1 MTLMNKVYQK
11 VAKQLNLDVKD
22 VKKVYIA
29 YWEYIK
35 NHIQQLPLKENINE
49 EEFNKLR
56 THVNI
61 SSLGHLSCSYRRM
74 LGVKKMINYRNERYK
89 STKSNS
95 NV

>member
-11 VAKQLNLDVKD
+11 VAQQLNLDVKD

-29 YWEYIK
+29 YWQYIK
-35 NHIQQLPLKENINE
+35 NHIQQLPLKENITE

-56 THVNI
+56 THINI
-61 SSLGHLSCSYRRM
+61 SSLGHLTCSYRRM
-74 LGVKKMINYRNERYK
+74 LSVKKMIDYRNERYK
-89 STKSNS
+89 SVKSNS